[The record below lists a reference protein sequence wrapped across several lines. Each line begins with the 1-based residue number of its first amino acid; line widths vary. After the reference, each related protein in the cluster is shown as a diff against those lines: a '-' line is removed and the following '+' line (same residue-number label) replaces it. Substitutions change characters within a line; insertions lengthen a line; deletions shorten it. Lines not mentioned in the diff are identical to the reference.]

1 MLGSN
6 IINEKQNTKQNKPKY
21 ICAISIGIIEV
32 KVIDYNPNFAYDT
45 INHSEKHKINTIT
58 KFPSRNVNLVDY
70 KEKIL

>member
-1 MLGSN
+1 MRNRIQS
-6 IINEKQNTKQNKPKY
+6 IIRQNTSVRFQ
-21 ICAISIGIIEV
+21 IGIIEV